1 MVVGEFTQETDL
13 VVIGGGPG
21 GYSAAFR
28 AAELGQSVIIVHTRN
43 ALGGVCLH
51 EGCVPSKTLLNI
63 ADVINSGLDA
73 GKFGIEFSP
82 PSINHDL
89 VRSWTN
95 KTIET
100 LASGLESLS
109 KKHDIDRIQGRAY
122 FEDSRILHIL
132 DGSIPRVRFRRAII
146 ATGTQPV
153 SHAALPFDGEFV
165 LSPDQAATL
174 PSVPGKL
181 LIIGSDYLAVEM
193 ACIYTT
199 LGSRVWL
206 VAEDDRLLPEADK
219 DIVRPL
225 QRSLADKLEGLHLN
239 WSSENS
245 EADKSTVTFSFE
257 GNDVP
262 EQKTFD
268 AVIVSRGRKANLS
281 ELKLEKTDVTLD
293 EDGFI
298 TIDDQM
304 RTSDARI
311 HGVGDVTGPPLL
323 ANKAIHQG
331 RICAEVIAGRSV
343 GFDAQVFPMVVHTD
357 PHVAWCGMSSAGARA
372 DDLDFAVLRI
382 AWGASGLATGMGRT
396 DGMTKLIYEKTSGA
410 ILGVAM
416 TGVGAGEMIAE
427 AALAL
432 ALGAVVAD
440 PAATLHP
447 HPSRRELL
455 SVAPGPPVP
464 VA

>member
-13 VVIGGGPG
+13 VIIGGGPG

-28 AAELGQSVIIVHTRN
+28 AASLGQSVVIVDTRD

-51 EGCVPSKTLLNI
+51 QGCVPSKTLLNI
-63 ADVINSGLDA
+63 ADVITCGLNA
-73 GKFGIEFSP
+73 GKFGIEFGAP
-82 PSINHDL
+82 DIDHDQ
-89 VRSWTN
+89 VRNWTN
-95 KTIET
+95 NTIET

-109 KKHDIDRIQGRAY
+109 KKHGIDRIQGRAY

-146 ATGTQPV
+146 ATGSQPL
-153 SHAALPFDGEFV
+153 SHPRLPFDGTLV

-193 ACIYTT
+193 ACIYAA

-239 WSSENS
+239 CSSENA
-245 EADKSTVTFSFE
+245 EADNNTVTFSFV
-257 GNDVP
+257 GNHVP

-268 AVIVSRGRKANLS
+268 GVIVSPGRKANLS
-281 ELKLEKTDVTLD
+281 ELQLEKTDVTLD
-293 EDGFI
+293 DTGFI
-298 TIDDQM
+298 AIDDQM

-311 HGVGDVTGPPLL
+311 YAVGDVTGSPLL
-323 ANKAIHQG
+323 ANKAMHQG

-357 PHVAWCGMSSAGARA
+357 PQVAWCGMSEAEAGE
-372 DDLDFAVLRI
+372 DDLDFAVKKI
-382 AWGASGLATGMGRT
+382 PWGASGLATGMGRT
-396 DGMTKLIYEKTSGA
+396 DGITKLIYEKTSGA

-416 TGVGAGEMIAE
+416 TGIGAGEMIAE

-432 ALGAVVAD
+432 EMGAVVAD
-440 PAATLHP
+440 LAATLHP
-447 HPSRRELL
+447 HPSRSELL
-455 SVAPGPPVP
+455 SDAAGQAVSVE
-464 VA
+464 